1 MLESSLARAVLQK
14 AAKTATRRG
23 VAISDY
29 YEARGCLKASERR
42 DLIQKRVAETGE
54 LSAEIINGLR
64 TDRIAGCG
72 PDNKS
77 RQDEGRYKHSDPSW
91 IQIKS
96 RQYKSIGNADD
107 WKHPGQGDPQLAPL
121 CMMRAHRHTNANGL
135 PHYQSNNHV
144 NQQPNED

>member
-42 DLIQKRVAETGE
+42 DLIQKRGAETGE

-77 RQDEGRYKHSDPSW
+77 RQDEGRYKHSDPS
-91 IQIKS
+91 
-96 RQYKSIGNADD
+96 
-107 WKHPGQGDPQLAPL
+107 

-135 PHYQSNNHV
+135 PHYQSN
-144 NQQPNED
+144 